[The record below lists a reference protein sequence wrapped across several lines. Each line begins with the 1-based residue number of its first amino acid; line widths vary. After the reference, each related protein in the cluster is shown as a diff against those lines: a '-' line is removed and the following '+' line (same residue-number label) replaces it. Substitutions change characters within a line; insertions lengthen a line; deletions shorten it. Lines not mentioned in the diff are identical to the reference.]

1 MRNVVFIRLTRRNA
15 VITQGDRKD
24 EHVRTIYEARAVPT
38 HTIELVEF
46 G

>member
-1 MRNVVFIRLTRRNA
+1 MRNVVITRLTTRK
-15 VITQGDRKD
+15 VGITQGDRQD
-24 EHVRTIYEARAVPT
+24 ERVGTIYEDRAVPT